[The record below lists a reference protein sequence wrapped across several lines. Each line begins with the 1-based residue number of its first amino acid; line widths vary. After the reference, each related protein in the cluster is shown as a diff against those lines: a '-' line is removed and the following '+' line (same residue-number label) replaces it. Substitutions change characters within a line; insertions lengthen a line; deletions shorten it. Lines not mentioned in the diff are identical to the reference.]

1 MRKSTITREI
11 TQEEKVLLDTL
22 RSRKY
27 QRVNVVISD
36 GVIQTINQEISIKPD
51 PKQKN
56 AVS

>member
-1 MRKSTITREI
+1 MRKSTIMRAI

-36 GVIQTINQEISIKPD
+36 GVIQNIVQEISIKPD
-51 PKQKN
+51 SKQKKGIL
-56 AVS
+56 